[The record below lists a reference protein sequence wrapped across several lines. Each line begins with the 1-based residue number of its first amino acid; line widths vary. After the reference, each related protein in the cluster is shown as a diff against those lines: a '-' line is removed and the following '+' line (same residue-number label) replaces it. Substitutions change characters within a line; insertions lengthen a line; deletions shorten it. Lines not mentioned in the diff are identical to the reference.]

1 MYLAINGAEIAHY
14 PSEFKVTVMDLDNA
28 ETTKRTANGELTRDR
43 IAVKRQIEMR
53 FAPMVW
59 TKLSAILTAMQS
71 EFFQFTYPDPM
82 SGTQET
88 RTFYVSDRESAI
100 AIERAGTY
108 WWTGLAF
115 TLTEK

>member
-82 SGTQET
+82 SGMQET

-100 AIERAGTY
+100 AIERGGTY

>member
-1 MYLAINGAEIAHY
+1 MYLAINSTEIAHY

-53 FAPMVW
+53 FAPMTW
-59 TKLSAILTAMQS
+59 DKLSAILTAMGG

-82 SGTQET
+82 TGTQET

-100 AIERAGTY
+100 AIERDGVY